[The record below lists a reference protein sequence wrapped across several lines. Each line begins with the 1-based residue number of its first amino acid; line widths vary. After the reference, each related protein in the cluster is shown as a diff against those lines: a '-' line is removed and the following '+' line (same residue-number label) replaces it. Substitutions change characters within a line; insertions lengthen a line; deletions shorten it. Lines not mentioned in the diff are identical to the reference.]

1 MYIYTVLILLTLL
14 ASVAAVGAIYITSFE
29 KDTHGK
35 RHPWRAL
42 WIIPLM
48 WVGSVFENTG
58 SIVNYDNIAKHST
71 EKWHTVYT
79 NNINADV
86 TITTDNTTLKP
97 KKLIRKG
104 DKEQLFKPDENWLY
118 QLFEPSDDKN
128 YIEVTITAT
137 NKQDSTSKEAIL
149 TKDNFI
155 EKWPKG
161 KKSNKS
167 KGRITKIEYRSTP
180 VTLKWFGMSVQQTS
194 YPEARIT
201 VEYGATGDES
211 TKQLFGEE

>member
-14 ASVAAVGAIYITSFE
+14 ATVGAIGAIYITSFE

-42 WIIPLM
+42 LFIPVIWIGI
-48 WVGSVFENTG
+48 VFGDTSVT
-58 SIVNYDNIAKHST
+58 NYDDIAKHST

-86 TITTDNTTLKP
+86 TVTTDDMTLNP
-97 KKLIRKG
+97 KKLITKD
-104 DKEQLFKPDENWLY
+104 DKKKLFNPDRGFFYSLVT
-118 QLFEPSDDKN
+118 PSDDDDN
-128 YIEVTITAT
+128 RDVTITAT
-137 NKQDSTSKEAIL
+137 NKNDSTSKNAIL
-149 TKDNFI
+149 TNDNFI

-161 KKSNKS
+161 KKHNKT

-180 VTLKWFGMSVQQTS
+180 VTLKWFGLKVQKTS
-194 YPEARIT
+194 YNEVRIT
-201 VEYGATGDES
+201 VEYGATDDKS
-211 TKQLFGEE
+211 TKQLFGDD

>member
-14 ASVAAVGAIYITSFE
+14 ASVATMGAIYITSFE

-42 WIIPLM
+42 LFIPVIWIGI
-48 WVGSVFENTG
+48 VFSDT
-58 SIVNYDNIAKHST
+58 SIINYDDIAKHST
-71 EKWHTVYT
+71 EKWYTVYT

-86 TITTDNTTLKP
+86 TVTTDDMTLNP
-97 KKLIRKG
+97 KKLITKD
-104 DKEQLFKPDENWLY
+104 DKKKLFNPDRGFFYSLVT
-118 QLFEPSDDKN
+118 PSDDDDDRD
-128 YIEVTITAT
+128 VTITAT
-137 NKQDSTSKEAIL
+137 NKQDSTSKNAIL

-161 KKSNKS
+161 VNYNKS

-180 VTLKWFGMSVQQTS
+180 ITLKWFGIPVQKTS
-194 YPEARIT
+194 YNEARIT

-211 TKQLFGEE
+211 TAQLFGED

>member
-14 ASVAAVGAIYITSFE
+14 ATVGAMGAIYITSFE

-42 WIIPLM
+42 LWIPVI
-48 WVGSVFENTG
+48 WIGIVFSDT
-58 SIVNYDNIAKHST
+58 SIINYDDVAKHST

-86 TITTDNTTLKP
+86 TVTTDDMTLDP
-97 KKLIRKG
+97 KKLITK
-104 DKEQLFKPDENWLY
+104 
-118 QLFEPSDDKN
+118 DDKKKLFN
-128 YIEVTITAT
+128 PDRGFFYSLVTPSNDDDGRDVTITAT
-137 NKQDSTSKEAIL
+137 NKQDSTSKDATL

-161 KKSNKS
+161 VNHKNS

-180 VTLKWFGMSVQQTS
+180 ITLKWFGIPVQKTS
-194 YPEARIT
+194 YNEARIT
-201 VEYGATGDES
+201 VEYGAIGDES
-211 TKQLFGEE
+211 TAQLFGDE

>member
-1 MYIYTVLILLTLL
+1 MYNILMLLTLGTF
-14 ASVAAVGAIYITSFE
+14 AFITALICGLSLGDD
-29 KDTHGK
+29 KHNK
-35 RHPWRAL
+35 KHPFRLL
-42 WIIPLM
+42 WLIPLILIAIL
-48 WVGSVFENTG
+48 FERTG
-58 SIVNYDNIAKHST
+58 SIPDYNKIVKHST

-86 TITTDNTTLKP
+86 TITTSDMTLNP
-97 KKLIRKG
+97 KKLITKD
-104 DKEQLFKPDENWLY
+104 DKEKLFASEQNWFYELIT
-118 QLFEPSDDKN
+118 PSDDKN
-128 YIEVTITAT
+128 DADVTITAT
-137 NKQDSTSKEAIL
+137 NKADSTSKEAIL

-155 EKWPKG
+155 EKWSKG

-211 TKQLFGEE
+211 TKQLFGED

>member
-1 MYIYTVLILLTLL
+1 MYNILMLLTLGTF
-14 ASVAAVGAIYITSFE
+14 AFITALICGLSLGDD
-29 KDTHGK
+29 KHNK
-35 RHPWRAL
+35 KHPFRLL
-42 WIIPLM
+42 WLIPLILIAIL
-48 WVGSVFENTG
+48 FERTE
-58 SIVNYDNIAKHST
+58 SIPDYNKIAKHST

-86 TITTDNTTLKP
+86 TITTGDMTLNP
-97 KKLIRKG
+97 KKLITKD
-104 DKEQLFKPDENWLY
+104 DKEKLFASEQNWFYKLIT
-118 QLFEPSDDKN
+118 PSDDKN
-128 YIEVTITAT
+128 DADVTITAT
-137 NKQDSTSKEAIL
+137 NKADSTSKEAIL

-155 EKWPKG
+155 EKWSKG

-211 TKQLFGEE
+211 TKQLFGED

>member
-1 MYIYTVLILLTLL
+1 MYSILMFLTIVATV
-14 ASVAAVGAIYITSFE
+14 VATGAIYITSFE
-29 KDTHGK
+29 EDKHGK
-35 RHPWRAL
+35 KHPWRAL

-48 WVGSVFENTG
+48 WIGFIFENTG
-58 SIVNYDNIAKHST
+58 SIVNYDDIAKHST
-71 EKWHTVYT
+71 EKWHVVYT

-86 TITTDNTTLKP
+86 TVSNDNMTLKP

-118 QLFEPSDDKN
+118 QLFGPSDDKN

-161 KKSNKS
+161 AHRNS
-167 KGRITKIEYRSTP
+167 KGRIIKIEYRSTP
-180 VTLKWFGMSVQQTS
+180 VTLKWFGLKVQQTS

-211 TKQLFGEE
+211 TKQLFGEN

>member
-1 MYIYTVLILLTLL
+1 MYGILMLLTFIVFAGSIAIICAISIDDNKKHLWRLL
-14 ASVAAVGAIYITSFE
+14 LFIPIIWASFLFE
-29 KDTHGK
+29 Q
-35 RHPWRAL
+35 
-42 WIIPLM
+42 
-48 WVGSVFENTG
+48 TG
-58 SIVNYDNIAKHST
+58 SIINYDDVAKNSD
-71 EKWHTVYT
+71 EKWHVVYE

-86 TITTDNTTLKP
+86 TITSGDMTLNP
-97 KKLIRKG
+97 KKLITKG
-104 DKEQLFKPDENWLY
+104 DKEKFLK
-118 QLFEPSDDKN
+118 SDDPFLVSLFSVN
-128 YIEVTITAT
+128 DSNEYNADVTITAT
-137 NKQDSTSKEAIL
+137 NKQDSTSKEAKL

>member
-14 ASVAAVGAIYITSFE
+14 TTVGAMGAIYITSFE

-42 WIIPLM
+42 LFIPVIWIGIIF
-48 WVGSVFENTG
+48 GDTSF
-58 SIVNYDNIAKHST
+58 INYDDVAKHST

-86 TITTDNTTLKP
+86 TVTTDDITLNP
-97 KKLIRKG
+97 KKLITTD
-104 DKEQLFKPDENWLY
+104 DKKKLFNPDRGFFYSLMI
-118 QLFEPSDDKN
+118 PSDDDN
-128 YIEVTITAT
+128 DRDVTITAT
-137 NKQDSTSKEAIL
+137 NKQDSTSKNAIL

-155 EKWPKG
+155 EKLPKDAHH
-161 KKSNKS
+161 NS

-180 VTLKWFGMSVQQTS
+180 VTLKWFGLKVQQTS
-194 YPEARIT
+194 YDEARIT
-201 VEYGATGDES
+201 VEYGATGDQS

>member
-14 ASVAAVGAIYITSFE
+14 ASVAAMGAIYITSFE

-42 WIIPLM
+42 LFIPVIWIGI
-48 WVGSVFENTG
+48 VFGDT
-58 SIVNYDNIAKHST
+58 SIINYDDIAKHST
-71 EKWHTVYT
+71 EKWYIVYT

-86 TITTDNTTLKP
+86 TVTTDDMTLKP

-161 KKSNKS
+161 VNHNKS

-180 VTLKWFGMSVQQTS
+180 ITLKWFGIPVQKTS
-194 YPEARIT
+194 YNEARIT

-211 TKQLFGEE
+211 TKQLFGED